1 MKNTSQTN
9 MTKLNRTLDPIRMSV
24 IREVHKAA
32 GELGVEV
39 FMIGAMARIILLEYV
54 LDLSAGRTSNDMD
67 FAFAAE
73 SWDEFEKIKKFLIE
87 QCNFTESTKKI
98 HQLLFNT
105 PEQQHAFEID
115 LIPFGAIE
123 SQPDTI
129 KWPPDM
135 SVIMNVAGYR
145 DALNA
150 AIKIELEPNLTISI
164 ASLPGIAILK
174 IFAWVDRRHDSQ
186 AKDAIDLATLLR
198 SYNEA
203 GNQNRIYED
212 PTAIAALEAAEY
224 DIEITGAWLLG
235 KDAAQLASKTT
246 KEQILTIISGARKR
260 HLIQDMAKEMKGL
273 ENPLGYS
280 ERLLQQFTNGF
291 TA

>member
-1 MKNTSQTN
+1 
-9 MTKLNRTLDPIRMSV
+9 MTKPIRTLDPIRISV
-24 IREVHKAA
+24 IREIHKAA

-54 LDLSAGRTSNDMD
+54 FELSAGRTSNDID

-73 SWDEFEKIKKFLIE
+73 SWDEFERIKKYLIE
-87 QCNFTESTKKI
+87 QSNFTESRKKV
-98 HQLLFNT
+98 HQLIYNS
-105 PEQQHAFEID
+105 PEQEHAFEID

-123 SQPDTI
+123 SQPNTI

-145 DALNA
+145 DALGA
-150 AIKIELEPNLTISI
+150 AVKIELEPNLTISI

-174 IFAWVDRRHDSQ
+174 IFAWVDRRYDSKS
-186 AKDAIDLATLLR
+186 KDAIDLATLLR

-212 PTAIAALEAAEY
+212 PSAIAALEAVEY
-224 DIEITGAWLLG
+224 DMELTGAWLLG
-235 KDAAQLASKTT
+235 KDAAKVASQPT
-246 KEQILTIISGARKR
+246 KDEILTIIRGARKR

-273 ENPLGYS
+273 ASPLEYS
-280 ERLLQQFTNGF
+280 ERLLQQFTDGF